1 MKLCFHPLHFWPHEQ
16 TLRKSNEM
24 QICRISSRPV
34 LFTSVPKP
42 SSKRLR
48 WLGKMENC
56 FCPIVH
62 HTDSGVHVVFSF
74 KLFFVSWGAT
84 ALQYSIYRHS
94 QGDICQ
100 EIVWEMTPGVLYRQ
114 RIGVAK
120 LHNVPTACWMWTTT
134 SFQTTHHANN
144 GIYIFVGLYWQIY
157 LKSQWK

>member
-56 FCPIVH
+56 FCPLFTTLIVG
-62 HTDSGVHVVFSF
+62 SM
-74 KLFFVSWGAT
+74 LFFVQTFLCFMRCYCPSIFN
-84 ALQYSIYRHS
+84 IYRHS